1 MDIADIAND
10 NLLLQLEQHLAA
22 RQPAEGV
29 SAEDCEDCGDPIP
42 VARRLAL
49 AGRGCVRCIECQGQA
64 ERRAAHG

>member
-10 NLLLQLEQHLAA
+10 NLLLQLEQRLAA
-22 RQPAEGV
+22 RPSVQGV

-42 VARRLAL
+42 PARQVAM
-49 AGRGCVRCIECQGQA
+49 AGRGCVRCIECQGLA